1 MYIEEIW
8 VFKLVNIKWFVDE
21 VLIPGK
27 EYEYLNAVSGWKKY
41 FFERESETWRIRL
54 IREIQDFND

>member
-1 MYIEEIW
+1 MICW
-8 VFKLVNIKWFVDE
+8 RSSW
-21 VLIPGK
+21 K